1 MLERIENLIEIYND
15 FDGDERTRERL
26 SMAIMDFI
34 ALNEDLLEDIRE
46 DFKDNQY
53 VLDLLDTYNEIY

>member
-46 DFKDNQY
+46 DFKDNGY

>member
-53 VLDLLDTYNEIY
+53 ALDLLNTYNEIY